1 MIEPPQ
7 SGFTGVVWESR
18 QPDQL
23 ARDLGTGPGP
33 IPMAEAGATWAH
45 LASSFGAAAVEY
57 ESILVMLRGAWQ
69 SVSSATVH
77 ERISSLSDWLGGAA
91 QAAAANAARA
101 EQQAA
106 ANELARLTMPN
117 IADIQLIQQAEQML
131 QQIGLGLGAPIQA
144 IAAVTDTNAD
154 AAKAAAARVMRV
166 YEAATDPLA
175 VPWVQDKPPVLSS
188 GAALT
193 AERSTGKGS
202 PLPMPESLPM
212 MPALPANFDPA
223 ALAAAAPSPTAYI
236 APAYTESEVPQQVP
250 QAVPV
255 SAAEAAAPAPASAMP
270 VTPMGGGGAPAAPVE
285 DAHRAGIA
293 VEGAD
298 VIGMDNGIVSA
309 PAVLGG
315 SSAAPAPPQTG
326 TPQPGTPPP
335 PDVAQP
341 GAA

>member
-57 ESILVMLRGAWQ
+57 EAILVTLRGAWQ

-77 ERISSLSDWLGGAA
+77 DRISSLRDWLGGAA
-91 QAAAANAARA
+91 QAASANAARA

-144 IAAVTDTNAD
+144 VAAMTDTNAD

-166 YEAATDPLA
+166 YEAATEPLA
-175 VPWVQDKPPVLSS
+175 IPWVQDKPPVLSS
-188 GAALT
+188 GAALA
-193 AERSTGKGS
+193 AERSVGQRPSST
-202 PLPMPESLPM
+202 MPELGAIPA
-212 MPALPANFDPA
+212 MPAMPANFDPA
-223 ALAAAAPSPTAYI
+223 AFAVAAPSPTAYI
-236 APAYTESEVPQQVP
+236 APSYTESEVPQRVP
-250 QAVPV
+250 QEVPV
-255 SAAEAAAPAPASAMP
+255 SAAEATAPSSPMP
-270 VTPMGGGGAPAAPVE
+270 MTPMGGGGVPTPVE
-285 DAHRAGIA
+285 VVHRAGIT

-298 VIGMDNGIVSA
+298 VIGIGNGIVSA

-315 SSAAPAPPQTG
+315 SSAAPAPPRTD
-326 TPQPGTPPP
+326 TPQPGTAPP

>member
-7 SGFTGVVWESR
+7 PGFTGVVWESR
-18 QPDQL
+18 RPDQL

-57 ESILVMLRGAWQ
+57 EAILVTLRGAWQ
-69 SVSSATVH
+69 SVSSAAVH
-77 ERISSLSDWLGGAA
+77 DRISSLRDWLGGAA
-91 QAAAANAARA
+91 QAAAANAAKA

-144 IAAVTDTNAD
+144 IAAVTDTDAD

-166 YEAATDPLA
+166 YEAATEPLA
-175 VPWVQDKPPVLSS
+175 LPWVQDKPPVLSS
-188 GAALT
+188 GAALA
-193 AERSTGKGS
+193 AERSVGQGPS
-202 PLPMPESLPM
+202 SMPESPSIPA
-212 MPALPANFDPA
+212 MPAMPANFDPA
-223 ALAAAAPSPTAYI
+223 ALVAAAPGPTAYI
-236 APAYTESEVPQQVP
+236 APSYTESEVPQQVP
-250 QAVPV
+250 REVPV
-255 SAAEAAAPAPASAMP
+255 SAAEATATAPSSPMP
-270 VTPMGGGGAPAAPVE
+270 MTPMGGGGVPAPVE
-285 DAHRAGIA
+285 DGHRAGIA

-298 VIGMDNGIVSA
+298 VIGIDNGIVSA

-315 SSAAPAPPQTG
+315 SSAAPAPPRTG
-326 TPQPGTPPP
+326 TPPPGTAPP